1 LEQLVVLSNLES
13 LSSFLI
19 RQKLEPSERLI
30 YLNGVAISQM
40 RTLISTG
47 VVKRL
52 E

>member
-13 LSSFLI
+13 LNSFLI

-47 VVKRL
+47 MVKRL